1 MELEAKGEVRI
12 AKPAAAVFE
21 AIVDPAR
28 MSGYFIS
35 SGSGRLETGKTV
47 QWTWGDVGAQAPVQ
61 VLEVV
66 KDRRV
71 SLTWGPPEQGSRVDL
86 VLVPESPDAT
96 AVEVT
101 EGRWPSDDA
110 GIERLAGQT
119 FGWAH
124 FLLCLKAYLEH
135 GINLRTGSITK
146 KHLER
151 IAGTRPQRD

>member
-1 MELEAKGEVRI
+1 MKDLEVKAEVRI
-12 AKPAAAVFE
+12 GKPAADVFE
-21 AIVDPAR
+21 AIVDPAK

-35 SGSGRLETGKTV
+35 SGSGRLEAGKTV
-47 QWTWGDVGAQAPVQ
+47 QWTWGDVGAEAPVQ
-61 VLEVV
+61 VLEVR
-66 KDRRV
+66 KDQKV
-71 SLTWGPPEQGSRVDL
+71 SFTWGPPEQASRVDL
-86 VLVPESPDAT
+86 VLVPESPEAT

-135 GINLRTGSITK
+135 GINLRAGSITRR
-146 KHLER
+146 HLEQIR
-151 IAGTRPQRD
+151 AAR